1 MEPAMLDFA
10 HSVCDPLVPSPDR
23 GKSERERNVRRTTT
37 VHGVITLT
45 FTLPY
50 FCIWGFLCGS
60 VVKNPPAKAE
70 DAGYVYSVLCGFYFH
85 IN

>member
-1 MEPAMLDFA
+1 MPGQQVEAWNLPCWILLT
-10 HSVCDPLVPSPDR
+10 VCVVPSPDGGR
-23 GKSERERNVRRTTT
+23 SERERNVRRTTT

-50 FCIWGFLCGS
+50 FCIWGFPCGS

-70 DAGYVYSVLCGFYFH
+70 DAGSIPGW
-85 IN
+85 